1 MHRFANPA
9 RFMKLSEGI
18 LPWVK
23 TITFVLFAVGLYL
36 VFFKSP
42 DDYQQGNSVLI
53 MYVHV
58 PAAWMA
64 LFTYSSMA
72 LASIAFLVWRHPLS
86 DMAARASAP
95 MGATFAFLTLVTG
108 AIWGKPMWGA
118 WWVWDAR
125 LTSMLI
131 LFFMYCGYIALARH
145 ADHDETTQKTC
156 AILAIVGLINIPIIK
171 FSVDWWATLHQ
182 PASVFRMD
190 GPTIDPSMLTPLFV
204 MALAFTF
211 LHISLV
217 LTEIKTMMLAAKL
230 RRLQRK
236 VAA

>member
-1 MHRFANPA
+1 MHYFANPA
-9 RFMKLSEGI
+9 RFMRLSDAV

-23 TITFVLFAVGLYL
+23 LLTLALFAIGLYL
-36 VFFKSP
+36 VFFETP
-42 DDYQQGNSVLI
+42 IDYQQGNSVYI

-58 PAAWMA
+58 PSAWMA

-72 LASIAFLVWRHPLS
+72 LASIVFLVWRHPLA

-95 MGATFAFLTLVTG
+95 MGAAFAFLTLVTG

-118 WWVWDAR
+118 WWAWDAR

-131 LFFMYCGYIALARH
+131 LFFIYIGYMALARY
-145 ADHDETTQKTC
+145 AEHDETTQKTC
-156 AILAIVGLINIPIIK
+156 AILAIIGLINIPIIK

-190 GPTIDPSMLTPLFV
+190 GPTIDSSMLTPLLI

-211 LHISLV
+211 LHITLV
-217 LTEIKTMMLAAKL
+217 LTEIKTMMLAAKI
-230 RRLQRK
+230 RRLRK
-236 VAA
+236 KASI